1 LFFLIA
7 VVSGSL
13 AEQLRRARYSL
24 NLTQS
29 DLSSLTELHDSI
41 VRSIPSGIITTS
53 EADSITFIN
62 NAGLTF
68 LNVPA
73 QEVIGA
79 PLAQVFPMGDKDLI
93 AVGDHEETFLTQREV
108 RGEQRSFELTLSDL
122 NWPDELPRGRLVVF
136 QDVTRMRKMEDR
148 VKQSERQS
156 AFVRI
161 AAGLAHEIRN
171 PLAALRGAAELLS
184 RADEKVVPDKR
195 LLSIIIRESDR
206 LNGLLGD
213 FLVTVNS
220 GQRTKDRVM
229 LTDLIQDTVD
239 LFAKEAHLSEKASIE
254 TRLKKGVVVEGDP
267 SRLKQALWN
276 LLKNAV
282 EAGSHNQVIRVTLES
297 DGAQAALK
305 VLDQGSGITPE
316 IRARMFEPFA
326 TTKDRGTGLGLPLVL
341 SVAEAHN
348 GTVEVDSS
356 PGIGTLFTLRLP
368 ILPGDS
374 PKEGR

>member
-1 LFFLIA
+1 
-7 VVSGSL
+7 
-13 AEQLRRARYSL
+13 
-24 NLTQS
+24 
-29 DLSSLTELHDSI
+29 
-41 VRSIPSGIITTS
+41 
-53 EADSITFIN
+53 
-62 NAGLTF
+62 
-68 LNVPA
+68 
-73 QEVIGA
+73 
-79 PLAQVFPMGDKDLI
+79 
-93 AVGDHEETFLTQREV
+93 
-108 RGEQRSFELTLSDL
+108 
-122 NWPDELPRGRLVVF
+122 LVVF